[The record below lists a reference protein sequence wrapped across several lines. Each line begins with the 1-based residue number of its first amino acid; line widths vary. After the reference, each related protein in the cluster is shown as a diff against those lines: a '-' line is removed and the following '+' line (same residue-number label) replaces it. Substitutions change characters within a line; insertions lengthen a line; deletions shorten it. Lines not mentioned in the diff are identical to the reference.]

1 MKNYDN
7 IYQEISTT
15 MNYGKI
21 GGTEVEREIEGE
33 IEGKADKRR
42 EYEREKDKILYTTKL
57 YI

>member
-1 MKNYDN
+1 
-7 IYQEISTT
+7 
-15 MNYGKI
+15 MNYGKV

>member
-1 MKNYDN
+1 
-7 IYQEISTT
+7 